1 MIQATKPQVTEADL
15 MAYVDEQMPEA
26 RRAEVESW
34 LSARPDEAERI
45 AAYQRQNKELS
56 ALYNPVLEEPVPEQ
70 LLRVT
75 KRRVFTRAGWRSYA
89 TAASFTL
96 LGLAVGSLVGWQ
108 LHAARAP
115 QAGQGGGIARIA
127 AVAHATY
134 SPEVR
139 HPVEVGADQEA
150 HLVAWLSKR
159 LGTRLRAPKLEESG
173 FSLVGGR
180 LLPGE
185 TKVAG
190 GPSPVA
196 QFMYQTQG
204 GRRVTLYVRTEAI
217 SNLETSFRYAREGGV
232 GVFYWI
238 DRNVGYA
245 LSSADLNRD
254 ELLSMAN
261 SVYKQLNP

>member
-1 MIQATKPQVTEADL
+1 MSGHANTPITEAEL
-15 MAYVDEQMPEA
+15 LAYVDCQLPGA
-26 RRAEVESW
+26 RNAEVEAW
-34 LSARPDEAERI
+34 LTARPEEAERI
-45 AAYQRQNKELS
+45 AAYGRQNEELR
-56 ALYNPVLEEPVPEQ
+56 ALFNPVLDEVVPGR
-70 LLRVT
+70 L
-75 KRRVFTRAGWRSYA
+75 RRVARRGARWRTYGMAAG
-89 TAASFTL
+89 FTL
-96 LGLAVGSLVGWQ
+96 LGIAVGGVAGWQ
-108 LHAARAP
+108 LHAQRTPPAA
-115 QAGQGGGIARIA
+115 AGIGIAKNA

-159 LGTRLRAPKLEESG
+159 LGTTLRAPKLDGNG
-173 FSLVGGR
+173 FTLVGGR

-185 TKVAG
+185 AKPGG

-204 GRRVTLYVRTEAI
+204 GRRLTLYVRTEAA
-217 SNLETSFRYAREGGV
+217 SNQTAFRFATEGSV

-245 LSSADLNRD
+245 LSSADLNRE
-254 ELLSMAN
+254 ELLAVAN
-261 SVYKQLNP
+261 TVYKQFNP